1 MDDET
6 ILENFVQSRNLKPRT
21 KKGYRY
27 SLKQYTDFHQMTLQE
42 LLEEAETEEEQ
53 GIRWKHRK
61 LKTRH
66 LRFCNNFL

>member
-1 MDDET
+1 MKDKNMDDET

-27 SLKQYTDFHQMTLQE
+27 SLKQYTDFHQLTLQE

-61 LKTRH
+61 L
-66 LRFCNNFL
+66 